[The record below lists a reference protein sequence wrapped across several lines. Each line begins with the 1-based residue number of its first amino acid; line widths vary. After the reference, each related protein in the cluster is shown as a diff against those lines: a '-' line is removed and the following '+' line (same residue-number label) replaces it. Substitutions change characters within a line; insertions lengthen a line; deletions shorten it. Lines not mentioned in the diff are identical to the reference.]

1 MSESCYM
8 RYPVPAKQQQYKD
21 EWGTG
26 SRQGYEDRGSF
37 RAPRAPRRDPGSPI
51 LKYLGSLCIV
61 GGMFWGAW
69 LGTQGGEI
77 GVVLQQNHGPV
88 ALVGLGLVAALV
100 GKFVRF

>member
-1 MSESCYM
+1 M
-8 RYPVPAKQQQYKD
+8 RYPVPPKQKQFKD

-26 SRQGYEDRGSF
+26 VREGYEDRGSF
-37 RAPRAPRRDPGSPI
+37 RPPRTPKREPGSPV
-51 LKYLGSLCIV
+51 LKYLGAICIV

-69 LGTQGGEI
+69 LVTQGSEV

-88 ALVGLGLVAALV
+88 ALVGLGLVCSLV